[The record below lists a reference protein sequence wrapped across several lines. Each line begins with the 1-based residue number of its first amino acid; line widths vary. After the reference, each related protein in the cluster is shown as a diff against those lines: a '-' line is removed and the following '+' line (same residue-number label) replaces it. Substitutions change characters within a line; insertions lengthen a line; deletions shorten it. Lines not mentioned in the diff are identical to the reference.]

1 MLQIKKMI
9 HKKMGMV
16 VALILLISFVNALS
30 VSMPY
35 MENKELKLF
44 PGELRDLEFVLQNS
58 GATEN
63 IVVRATISEGAN
75 ITSITDESNLYT
87 VIPGDKVPVSIQ
99 IKIPEDFEIGGR
111 HHIKLSFSTQTE
123 GESGVIG
130 FGTGIEQNFDVII
143 GEEIK
148 EKIEINPGLM
158 VLIIIVLIIII
169 RIFIKRKR
177 TKKGKRAKR

>member
-1 MLQIKKMI
+1 MMT

-16 VALILLISFVNALS
+16 VAMVLLISFVNALS

-44 PGELRDLEFVLQNS
+44 PGELKDLEFVLQNS
-58 GATEN
+58 GTTEN
-63 IVVRATISEGAN
+63 IVVRAIVLEGIEFAN
-75 ITSITDESNLYT
+75 IIDEDNLYT
-87 VIPGDKVPVSIQ
+87 IAPGDKVPVHFRIEVP
-99 IKIPEDFEIGGR
+99 KDFEIGGR

-123 GESGVIG
+123 GESGVFG

-148 EKIEINPGLM
+148 EKLNINPGLM
-158 VLIIIVLIIII
+158 VLIIIILIIVF
-169 RIFIKRKR
+169 RILFKRKR
-177 TKKGKRAKR
+177 ARK

>member
-1 MLQIKKMI
+1 MMI
-9 HKKMGMV
+9 QKKMGMV
-16 VALILLISFVNALS
+16 VAFIFLISFVNALS

-44 PGELRDLEFVLQNS
+44 PGELKDLTFTLQNS

-63 IVVRATISEGAN
+63 IVVRATVLEGIEFAN
-75 ITSITDESNLYT
+75 IIDEDNLYT
-87 VIPGDKVPVSIQ
+87 VAPGDKVPVHFRIEVP
-99 IKIPEDFEIGGR
+99 KDFEIGGR

-123 GESGVIG
+123 GESGVFG

-169 RIFIKRKR
+169 RVFLKRK
-177 TKKGKRAKR
+177 KAKR

>member
-1 MLQIKKMI
+1 MMI

-44 PGELRDLEFVLQNS
+44 PGELKDLEFVLQNS
-58 GATEN
+58 VTEGATD
-63 IVVRATISEGAN
+63 IIVRATISEGAE
-75 ITSITDESNLYT
+75 IISITDEDNLYT
-87 VIPGDKVPVSIQ
+87 IVPGDKVPVHLQ
-99 IKIPEDFEIGGR
+99 VKIPEEFEIGGR
-111 HHIKLSFSTQTE
+111 HHITLSFSSQTE
-123 GESGVIG
+123 GESGVFG
-130 FGTGIEQNFDVII
+130 FGTGVEQNFDVII
-143 GEEIK
+143 GKEIK

-169 RIFIKRKR
+169 RIFLRRKKSKR
-177 TKKGKRAKR
+177 